1 MTTVM
6 WEVEANPAHA
16 MARDEVVLDASGKG
30 TTWWRCYRWIN
41 PAMTAGVFCTLAAA
55 PPIPWARRITGGGLV
70 LHGNDL
76 TFTVITDDQPNKSA
90 YRNVGVALVNALHEV
105 GIDAELKKDT
115 RPLTGTYACFSE
127 PVGGDVVVEGRKLA
141 GYAMR
146 RRRGRILM
154 QGSLALSIPP
164 DDLLRI
170 VSDPLDYRC
179 HSISLSELLPQQYA
193 VVDLSNHFAK
203 DISQSFPGLQNFNQ
217 MEGLGDK
224 ITEQYLKKYSDPALE
239 PARR

>member
-6 WEVEANPAHA
+6 WEVETDPAHA
-16 MARDEVVLDASGKG
+16 MARDEVALDKSARG
-30 TTWWRCYRWIN
+30 TSWFRFYRWFN
-41 PAMTAGVFCTLAAA
+41 PALTAGVFCHLTIV

-115 RPLTGTYACFSE
+115 KPLTGTYACFSE
-127 PVGGDVVVEGRKLA
+127 PVEGDVVVEGRKLA

-146 RRRGRILM
+146 RRRGRILL
-154 QGSLALSIPP
+154 QGSLALSIPL
-164 DDLLRI
+164 DELLRI
-170 VSDPLDYRC
+170 VSAPLDYRC
-179 HSISLSELLPQQYA
+179 NSISLSELLLQQDA
-193 VVDLSNHFAK
+193 AEDLSNHIAK
-203 DISQSFPGLQNFNQ
+203 EISQSFPCAQNFNQ

-224 ITEQYLKKYSDPALE
+224 ITEQYMKKYSDPALE